1 MQHFA
6 AFAFLYKQA
15 TPLPKFSL
23 WNNPWFQ
30 NFMQLC
36 PRKAY
41 YLVCCS
47 CSCKY
52 AALCCNC
59 RIELASNS
67 SAWVLPLKQSL
78 IAKFHPTLCKEIGLI
93 HYAAT
98 AAADMQQYAAIDAL
112 YKQATLLP
120 KFSLWNNPWLQNFI
134 WLCPRNQYLFS
145 MMQLQLQLQ
154 ECSIMPHLL
163 HCISK
168 LFFYLS
174 SPFQKNLIEKFPA
187 TLSKKTVL
195 FSMLQLQLQVC
206 SIMLQLPQNICKQ
219 LLYLSSPSETIS
231 DCKISC
237 NSMQGNRTYS
247 LCCSCSCK
255 YAAICCNWCT
265 VYASHSPTWVFLL
278 KQSLIAKFHAT
289 PRKMDLLSILWF
301 TIYTAIVQHMQQ
313 CAATWYFLY
322 FELFLWFRPRKK
334 YPLQKADK
342 ISAHFPNFC
351 LAASEHLQIA
361 MQLQLLQL
369 QNEKSFSTNMFP
381 RSF

>member
-1 MQHFA
+1 MLHTCSCSCSILSKSCFLGHCIIKQLLYLSSPSETIHDCKISTLSKKTRFTQYAAAAAASMQHFA

-98 AAADMQQYAAIDAL
+98 AAANMQQYAAIDAL
-112 YKQATLLP
+112 YKQVTPLSE
-120 KFSLWNNPWLQNFI
+120 FSLWNNPRLQNF
-134 WLCPRNQYLFS
+134 
-145 MMQLQLQLQ
+145 MQLFPRKQD
-154 ECSIMPHLL
+154 LL
-163 HCISK
+163 
-168 LFFYLS
+168 
-174 SPFQKNLIEKFPA
+174 
-187 TLSKKTVL
+187 
-195 FSMLQLQLQVC
+195 SMLQLQLQVC
-206 SIMLQLPQNICKQ
+206 SIFLHLPHSISKQ
-219 LLYLSSPSETIS
+219 PFYLSFPSETIP

-237 NSMQGNRTYS
+237 DSVQEISTYS
-247 LCCSCSCK
+247 VWCSCSYSYK
-255 YAAICCNWCT
+255 NAA
-265 VYASHSPTWVFLL
+265 
-278 KQSLIAKFHAT
+278 
-289 PRKMDLLSILWF
+289 
-301 TIYTAIVQHMQQ
+301 
-313 CAATWYFLY
+313 
-322 FELFLWFRPRKK
+322 
-334 YPLQKADK
+334 
-342 ISAHFPNFC
+342 
-351 LAASEHLQIA
+351 
-361 MQLQLLQL
+361 
-369 QNEKSFSTNMFP
+369 
-381 RSF
+381 